1 MRSVPRDEAV
11 LTRGRRGVGI
21 RRYRVLYS
29 YYRLVTL
36 RSLRGYEGQ
45 MG

>member
-1 MRSVPRDEAV
+1 MRSAPRDEAV
-11 LTRGRRGVGI
+11 LTHGRRGVGI
-21 RRYRVLYS
+21 RRYGVLYS
-29 YYRLVTL
+29 YDRLV